1 MHKVK
6 IAHEAPKSIFE
17 AVQTLTDYDYFLVHL
32 FEEDP
37 EYLQLAKD
45 AVAKGREVI
54 LDNSIFELGT
64 AFRMDRFAY
73 WVNEIK
79 PTWYIVPDS
88 LEDTAGTIS
97 NMLEW
102 INGYKGTINPNSKMI
117 GVVQGRNYEELRQCY
132 RFMDKKANVDKI
144 AFSFDLSYYNRSFPH
159 PNKLVGWAM
168 GRVKLLNDLLEDEI
182 INTDKPHHLLG
193 CSLPQEFRYYDFD
206 QANSWIDSID
216 TSNPVV
222 HGIKGIQYNAEGL
235 RKKESIKLYTLMN
248 EKLDGDQLYTVVYNI
263 DMFSKFCNEECY

>member
-17 AVQTLTDYDYFLVHL
+17 AVQKLTDYDYFLVHL

-102 INGYKGTINPNSKMI
+102 ITNYKDTINPDSKMI
-117 GVVQGRNYEELRQCY
+117 GVVQGKSYEELRQCY
-132 RFMDKKANVDKI
+132 RFMDKKANADKI

-193 CSLPQEFRYYDFD
+193 CSLPQEFKYYDFD
-206 QANSWIDSID
+206 RANSWIDSVD

-222 HGIKGIQYNAEGL
+222 HGIKGIQYSDEGL

-248 EKLDGDQLYTVVYNI
+248 EDLDGDQLYTIGYNI
-263 DMFSKFCNEECY
+263 GEFSKFCNEECY